1 MKKLVIVGC
10 GGFGR
15 EVHDVVDAINAV
27 APTWELLGY
36 VDDAPTQF
44 NVDLVQARGSS
55 VLGGMEVFRDL
66 PDDTAYVIGIGSSD
80 VRRTIA
86 SSPLL
91 AGRPAAVLVHP
102 STTFGFGNELGA
114 GTVVGAG
121 VRITNNVHIGRH
133 VVLNLNVTVGHDSV
147 IDDFVTINPL
157 TAISGGVHVGN
168 GTLCGTH
175 SAILQYLTVGADATV
190 GSGACVIRD
199 VPSGVTVKGVPAR

>member
-102 STTFGFGNELGA
+102 STTFGFGNELGE
-114 GTVVGAG
+114 GTVICAG
-121 VRITNNVHIGRH
+121 VVITTNVRIGRH
-133 VVLNLNVTVGHDSV
+133 VLLNVHVVIGHDSV
-147 IDDFVTINPL
+147 VGDFVTVNPSTGL
-157 TAISGGVHVGN
+157 SGGVPCW
-168 GTLCGTH
+168 GTCLLRHARGHPAEPIGRPRGRCRQRG
-175 SAILQYLTVGADATV
+175 V
-190 GSGACVIRD
+190 RD
-199 VPSGVTVKGVPAR
+199 P